1 MGTVFS
7 IRAARR
13 TAAQQLALL
22 QVKREIG
29 ATDPHGRLKYV
40 RDFSEAFRDYRRTLT
55 PEQLKQQYSSADIIL
70 VGDYHAL
77 AASQEF
83 ASSLLADLVP
93 GADRRP
99 LVLALEMVFSRD
111 QYVLDEW
118 LRGELTEDEL
128 RAGLHYDDD
137 WGYDWEPFAAL
148 LRQARKFGCS
158 IYGIDLKPRGNMRR
172 IAARDRHA
180 AAQIAQIRRAH
191 PEARVLT
198 LFGEAHLAPNH
209 LPQWVRAL
217 RPRDRILTVLQNVD
231 ELYWKA
237 AGELSDS
244 INAVQVAHDVV
255 CVFNAT
261 PLEKYESYRICI
273 GKWRTAPGEP
283 DLAPTFYNLV
293 DTFLRS
299 MGLEQY
305 SPAAGSHASALAED
319 YPEVHMRAGTREF
332 EKLLARKAIPAAER
346 RPVLAKL
353 RRQGC
358 VYSPKHNL
366 LLVKRFQLAA
376 AAEEAVRF
384 VQTECRGVRAPRPRR
399 SCAGRRGGAAC
410 SIGPWPGSSHQ
421 DQFYYDVVDRA
432 FITFGTRV
440 LLPHCPAPSH
450 SDFRKLDLRRP
461 TVAGEAG
468 PLGHRERKAMIE
480 FLVLHK
486 ESERHAR
493 MRADLPRVIA
503 TGIASTGTKREFL
516 VRNLGSML
524 GAEMHEAYLAGS
536 LSKSYLR
543 ALFFRKI
550 HLPGVARK
558 IYFELARRVNPAQGK
573 LFS

>member
-1 MGTVFS
+1 MSGDIS
-7 IRAARR
+7 IRAQRR

-22 QVKREIG
+22 QVKREIS

-40 RDFSEAFRDYRRTLT
+40 RDFSEAFRDYRRTLK
-55 PEQLKQQYSSADIIL
+55 PEELREQYSKADILL

-77 AASQEF
+77 SASQEF
-83 ASSLLADLVP
+83 ASSLLTDLVLTNY
-93 GADRRP
+93 GRP
-99 LVLALEMVFSRD
+99 VVLALEMVFSRD

-118 LRGELTEDEL
+118 LRGELSEDEL
-128 RAGLHYDDD
+128 RAGLHYDDE
-137 WGYDWEPFAAL
+137 WGYDWEPFVQL
-148 LRQARKFGCS
+148 LRQARKYDCP

-172 IAARDRHA
+172 IGARDRHA
-180 AAQIAQIRRAH
+180 AAQLAQIRRAH
-191 PEARVLT
+191 PGAQVIT

-209 LPQWVRAL
+209 LPQWLRSL
-217 RPRDRILTVLQNVD
+217 RPRDRVLTVLQNVD

-237 AGELSDS
+237 AGELNDS
-244 INAVQVAHDVV
+244 VNAVQVADDVL

-261 PLEKYESYRICI
+261 PLEKYESYRIYI
-273 GKWRTAPGEP
+273 GKWRTAPSQP

-319 YPEVHMRAGTREF
+319 YPEVHMRAGAREF

-346 RPVLAKL
+346 KPVLAKL

-358 VYSPKHNL
+358 VYSPRHNL
-366 LLVKRFQLAA
+366 LLVKRFQLAN

-384 VQTECRGVRAPRPRR
+384 VQTECRG
-399 SCAGRRGGAAC
+399 AA
-410 SIGPWPGSSHQ
+410 SANGPWHGSSHQ
-421 DQFYYDVVDRA
+421 DQFYYDVIDRA
-432 FITFGTRV
+432 FITFGARV
-440 LLPHCPAPSH
+440 LLPHYPAPRTP
-450 SDFRKLDLRRP
+450 DF
-461 TVAGEAG
+461 GG
-468 PLGHRERKAMIE
+468 PGSLEFGAAQSAPFSHRERRDLIE
-480 FLVLHK
+480 FLTLHK

-493 MRADLPRVIA
+493 IRADLSRVIA
-503 TGIASTGTKREFL
+503 TGIASTGMKREFL

-524 GAEMHEAYLAGS
+524 GAEMHEAYLAGW

-550 HLPGVARK
+550 HLPGVAKK

-573 LFS
+573 LFSS